1 VIVELNAD
9 LSRPAVVHAAS
20 LPWMQ
25 SPSAGVERRMLYRV
39 GEEQAIATSIVR
51 YKARS
56 SFPPHSHPKGEEFLV
71 LEGVFEDDCGRYP
84 AGSYVRN
91 PPGSAHAP
99 RSIEGC
105 TIFVRLRQFRDDDRH
120 NVVILPSTSRNRR
133 SVFMPR
139 SLFAGADEHVVIMDF
154 KPHTAIDFAGH
165 GGLELL
171 VLEGHLSSGSECFDP
186 WSWLRLP
193 TDIPLVGVA
202 GGAGCTLWIKTSA
215 PWQADAG

>member
-1 VIVELNAD
+1 MKLNAD

-25 SPSAGVERRMLYRV
+25 SPSAGVERRMLYRI

-51 YKARS
+51 YAAGS
-56 SFPPHSHPKGEEFLV
+56 SFSSHSHPGGEEFLV
-71 LEGVFEDDCGRYP
+71 LEGVFEDERGRYP

-99 RSIEGC
+99 RSKEGC

-120 NVVILPSTSRNRR
+120 HVVDLLSSLNGKR
-133 SVFMPR
+133 SAFTPR
-139 SLFAGADEHVVIMDF
+139 LLFAGVDEHVVIMDF
-154 KPHTAIDFAGH
+154 EPHAPIDFARH

-171 VLEGHLSSGSECFDP
+171 VLEGHLSSGGECLDP

-193 TDIPLVGVA
+193 ADMPLVGAA
-202 GGAGCTLWIKTSA
+202 GGAGCTVWVKTSA
-215 PWQADAG
+215 RWRANAR